1 MNKLILETIKP
12 IKPIWDEKSTKIIN
26 KPYFVER
33 VIKIEGDKKMK
44 KVQELRELAL
54 INRKERGIFENYSD
68 FEINKL
74 TERQIND
81 MFKTE
86 EKYKNYKR
94 SI

>member
-1 MNKLILETIKP
+1 
-12 IKPIWDEKSTKIIN
+12 
-26 KPYFVER
+26 
-33 VIKIEGDKKMK
+33 MK

-54 INRKERGIFENYSD
+54 INRKERGIFENYTD
-68 FEINKL
+68 FEINIL

-86 EKYKNYKR
+86 AKYRNYKR